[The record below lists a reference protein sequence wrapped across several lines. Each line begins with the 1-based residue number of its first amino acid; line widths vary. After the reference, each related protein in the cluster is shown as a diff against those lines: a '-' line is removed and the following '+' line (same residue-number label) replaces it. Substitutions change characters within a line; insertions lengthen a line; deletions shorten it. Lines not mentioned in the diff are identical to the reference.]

1 MNHLF
6 LGAVAFGVTL
16 LVASFLL
23 GGKDTDHGGGGHA
36 HGDSAPGFGWA
47 PFSSL
52 RFWVFLL
59 TFGGGAGL
67 ALDALGSS
75 TLEASIGALAVGW
88 LSGAIAV
95 TVVRKLS
102 ATSESSDVHGSEL
115 IGGSGTLVLPVGTD
129 KPGKVRVDVK
139 GRQVDFVAN
148 LIEPGPELATG
159 TQVMIVAE
167 GEHGTLLV
175 GKTEL

>member
-1 MNHLF
+1 VNHLF

-23 GGKDTDHGGGGHA
+23 GGKDTDHGGGGH

-52 RFWVFLL
+52 RFWVFLF

-75 TLEASIGALAVGW
+75 QLEASLGALGVGW
-88 LSGAIAV
+88 ASGAIAV
-95 TVVRKLS
+95 TVVRKLTAS
-102 ATSESSDVHGSEL
+102 SQSSDVHANEL
-115 IGGSGTLVLPVGTD
+115 IGATGMLVLPVGKN
-129 KPGKVRVDVK
+129 KPGKVRVDIK
-139 GRQVDFVAN
+139 GRQEDFVAN
-148 LIEPGPELATG
+148 LIEEGAELPTG
-159 TQVMIVAE
+159 TQVLIVAE